1 MTWPTNPS
9 SRTKFTTGQRKLG
22 EVCEI
27 ISPGIKKFEGIKKY
41 VATADVDFDKI
52 VNFSEITYSNRPSRA
67 NMETKEND
75 ALVARMAETKKFL
88 VVSKEL
94 QNNYIFSTGFAV
106 LRTKKDLLPK
116 CLFYFLTT
124 KDFNLQKNK
133 LAVGATQK
141 AINNP
146 ALKRIKI
153 PILPL
158 PIQQKIVE
166 RLDAIKK
173 AQELND
179 KQIELTE
186 ELFQSLL
193 HRELDP
199 KGKNWDFVKLG
210 NVVQKIEYGLSV
222 SVQNRLDENGVPILT
237 MAEIENDG
245 QINYQKTRKI
255 SASANELKKFKIN
268 KGELLFNWRNEK
280 ALIGKTGLFESEKD
294 FIFASFLLRI
304 VTNEKILPEFLWYW
318 LNYLRTKNAYLQY
331 AHLAGN
337 QASYNANSLQNKISC
352 PLILIKNQQKIVEKL
367 SAVQEYKK
375 KLLEQKQKLNELF
388 ESVLNKSMKRELIK

>member
-22 EVCEI
+22 EILQGLNLKKAPIDSWPYVEI
-27 ISPGIKKFEGIKKY
+27 GDIDIENKSIIFKDKKSIRGAIIAPADSVLVSRVRPTRGAIVYIDKDY
-41 VATADVDFDKI
+41 VVSSA
-52 VNFSEITYSNRPSRA
+52 FSILKPKLSESFS
-67 NMETKEND
+67 
-75 ALVARMAETKKFL
+75 KFL
-88 VVSKEL
+88 FYWLGFSKNFF
-94 QNNYIFSTGFAV
+94 QY
-106 LRTKKDLLPK
+106 
-116 CLFYFLTT
+116 
-124 KDFNLQKNK
+124 LQKK
-133 LAVGATQK
+133 QK
-141 AINNP
+141 GSNYPSVRDKDILNFKIHIP
-146 ALKRIKI
+146 SLK
-153 PILPL
+153 
-158 PIQQKIVE
+158 IQQKIVE

-367 SAVQEYKK
+367 SAVQDYKK

>member
-1 MTWPTNPS
+1 LKNYEIQLAN
-9 SRTKFTTGQRKLG
+9 KKLG
-22 EVCEI
+22 EIVEKPELKKAPIGSWPYVEI
-27 ISPGIKKFEGIKKY
+27 GDIDIENKSIIFKDKKSIRGAIIAPADSVLVSRVRPTRGAIVYIDKDY
-41 VATADVDFDKI
+41 VVSSA
-52 VNFSEITYSNRPSRA
+52 FSILKPKLSESFS
-67 NMETKEND
+67 
-75 ALVARMAETKKFL
+75 KFL
-88 VVSKEL
+88 FYWLGFSKNFF
-94 QNNYIFSTGFAV
+94 QY
-106 LRTKKDLLPK
+106 
-116 CLFYFLTT
+116 
-124 KDFNLQKNK
+124 LQKK
-133 LAVGATQK
+133 QK
-141 AINNP
+141 GSNYPSVRDKDILNFKIHIP
-146 ALKRIKI
+146 SLK
-153 PILPL
+153 
-158 PIQQKIVE
+158 IQQKIVE

>member
-1 MTWPTNPS
+1 
-9 SRTKFTTGQRKLG
+9 
-22 EVCEI
+22 
-27 ISPGIKKFEGIKKY
+27 
-41 VATADVDFDKI
+41 
-52 VNFSEITYSNRPSRA
+52 
-67 NMETKEND
+67 
-75 ALVARMAETKKFL
+75 MAAKFL
-88 VVSKEL
+88 YYYLNDENKWPRYGSA
-94 QNNYIFSTGFAV
+94 QPFIAPSTV
-106 LRTKKDLLPK
+106 KR
-116 CLFYFLTT
+116 
-124 KDFNLQKNK
+124 
-133 LAVGATQK
+133 
-141 AINNP
+141 
-146 ALKRIKI
+146 LKV
-153 PILPL
+153 PFPSL
-158 PIQQKIVE
+158 PIQKKIVE

-173 AQELND
+173 TQELND
-179 KQIELTE
+179 KQLVLVE

-375 KLLEQKQKLNELF
+375 KLIEQKEKLQELF
-388 ESVLNKSMKRELIK
+388 ESVLNKSFKREI

>member
-1 MTWPTNPS
+1 
-9 SRTKFTTGQRKLG
+9 
-22 EVCEI
+22 
-27 ISPGIKKFEGIKKY
+27 
-41 VATADVDFDKI
+41 
-52 VNFSEITYSNRPSRA
+52 
-67 NMETKEND
+67 
-75 ALVARMAETKKFL
+75 
-88 VVSKEL
+88 
-94 QNNYIFSTGFAV
+94 
-106 LRTKKDLLPK
+106 
-116 CLFYFLTT
+116 
-124 KDFNLQKNK
+124 
-133 LAVGATQK
+133 
-141 AINNP
+141 
-146 ALKRIKI
+146 
-153 PILPL
+153 
-158 PIQQKIVE
+158 VE

-173 AQELND
+173 TQELND
-179 KQIELTE
+179 KQLVLVE

-367 SAVQEYKK
+367 SAVQDYKK

>member
-179 KQIELTE
+179 KQIALAD

-193 HRELDP
+193 HRELDSR
-199 KGKNWDFVKLG
+199 GKNWEVRALG
-210 NVVQKIEYGLSV
+210 DLF
-222 SVQNRLDENGVPILT
+222 
-237 MAEIENDG
+237 EITSS
-245 QINYQKTRKI
+245 KRV
-255 SASANELKKFKIN
+255 
-268 KGELLFNWRNEK
+268 
-280 ALIGKTGLFESEKD
+280 FESEWKKQGIPFYRAREIVSLVNNQALRAPIFISEQMFREYSKKYGAPKEGDILVTGVGTIGISYLVKKNDKLYFKD
-294 FIFASFLLRI
+294 GNIIWLKRTSKSNI
-304 VTNEKILPEFLWYW
+304 ISEFVEYFFQTPFFKRQINIMSAGATVLTYTIQ
-318 LNYLRTKNAYLQY
+318 NAKRTK
-331 AHLAGN
+331 
-337 QASYNANSLQNKISC
+337 I
-352 PLILIKNQQKIVEKL
+352 PLPPIKTQRKIVEKL
-367 SAVQEYKK
+367 SSVQEYKK
-375 KLLEQKQKLNELF
+375 KLLEQKQKLQELF
-388 ESVLNKSMKRELIK
+388 DSVLNKSFKEN